1 MLRHQRTRSPR
12 PTKHGSDTMAELA
25 TDLTETQQKLKER
38 GQAAAEQ
45 ADEDKARSRSQP

>member
-1 MLRHQRTRSPR
+1 
-12 PTKHGSDTMAELA
+12 MAELA